1 MPEQPS
7 SVVVA
12 LSGGLDSSV
21 SAALLKSAGWEVYG
35 LHFLLPA
42 DDSATAARKEAVQK
56 VAAFLKI
63 PIRTVD
69 LREPFNQQ
77 IIDPFV
83 DAYLQGRTPN
93 PCVMC
98 NPLIKFEHLL
108 RFAERNDI
116 RCFATGHYVKLRK
129 KKEDSVVELLR
140 GKDERKDQSYF
151 LQRLNQ
157 TFLSRAVFPVG
168 DMTKEDA
175 AQKARKMGLPGFS
188 TPESQD
194 ICFLPGNDYRL
205 FLEGQRGDEI
215 NRRGNILNTQGE
227 IVGEHKGTYRYTI
240 GQRQGL
246 GIASPRPY
254 YVKELR
260 PETNEIIVGRQEAL
274 FSRTVQTTSF
284 NWVEDSPFKGEV
296 TAQAQIRYRH
306 SAASGILEV
315 ISPDK
320 VKFTFDIP
328 QWAITPGQFLCCY
341 DGDRVIGGGII
352 S

>member
-42 DDSATAARKEAVQK
+42 NDSATAARKEAVQK

-63 PIRTVD
+63 PLRTVD
-69 LREPFNQQ
+69 LREPFNQH

-83 DAYLQGRTPN
+83 DAYLRGRTPN

-140 GKDERKDQSYF
+140 GKDEHKDQSYF

-175 AQKARKMGLPGFS
+175 VQKARKMGLPGFS
-188 TPESQD
+188 IPESQD

-205 FLEGQRGDEI
+205 FLEGQKGDEI
-215 NRRGNILNTQGE
+215 GRRGNILNTQGE
-227 IVGEHKGTYRYTI
+227 LVGEHKGTYRYTI
-240 GQRQGL
+240 GQRHGL

-260 PETNEIIVGRQEAL
+260 PETDEVIVGRKEEL
-274 FSRTVQTTSF
+274 FSGTVLATSF
-284 NWVEDSPFKGEV
+284 NWVEDSPFKGDG

-320 VKFTFDIP
+320 VKFTFDTP

-341 DGDRVIGGGII
+341 DGDRVIGGGVIT
-352 S
+352 

>member
-1 MPEQPS
+1 MLEQPS
-7 SVVVA
+7 SVVIA

-21 SAALLKSAGWEVYG
+21 SAALLKLSGWEVYG

-42 DDSATAARKEAVQK
+42 SDSTTEARKEAVQK
-56 VAAFLKI
+56 VAEFLKI
-63 PIRTVD
+63 PLQTVD
-69 LREPFNQQ
+69 LRERFIQH

-108 RFAERNDI
+108 RFAERNGI
-116 RCFATGHYVKLRK
+116 RYFATGHYVKLRK
-129 KKEDSVVELLR
+129 KKKAPVVELLR

-157 TFLSRAVFPVG
+157 TFLLRAVFPLG

-188 TPESQD
+188 IPESQD

-205 FLEGQRGDEI
+205 FLEGQRGEKI
-215 NRRGNILNTQGE
+215 NKRGNILNTQGE
-227 IVGEHKGTYRYTI
+227 IVGEHKGAHRYTI
-240 GQRQGL
+240 GQRHGL

-260 PETNEIIVGRQEAL
+260 PETDEVIVGRKEEL
-274 FSRTVQTTSF
+274 FSGTVQVTSF
-284 NWVEDSPFKGEV
+284 NWVEDTPFKGEM
-296 TAQAQIRYRH
+296 TAQSQIRYRH
-306 SAASGILEV
+306 RAASGILEV

-320 VKFTFDIP
+320 VKFTFDVP

-341 DGDRVIGGGII
+341 EGDRVIGGGVIA
-352 S
+352 